1 METMR
6 QKIGESFSNYI
17 AQWRGKAAL
26 MRDRPPEDEQIEM
39 VIKRALPYFHK
50 QMLFFHYP
58 TFKVLH
64 QAGIRI
70 EDEKIS
76 QPKNLYPKA

>member
-1 METMR
+1 
-6 QKIGESFSNYI
+6 
-17 AQWRGKAAL
+17 
-26 MRDRPPEDEQIEM
+26 M
-39 VIKRALPYFHK
+39 VIKGALPYFRK
-50 QMLFFHYP
+50 QMLFVHYP

-76 QPKNLYPKA
+76 QPKNPYQKPA